1 MLAMQSSHPIP
12 NATQPAPTEKPCHIC
27 EEGLPTAVTTSV
39 PMPSTRETATP
50 TPLPDACQECR
61 LNADRIYALSTM
73 AARVRA
79 SAEPGM
85 GAAIVRGF
93 LFWMQGCPHCQEVLY
108 GVLPELERR
117 YGDELE
123 IWLVE
128 LGTQEE
134 VDSLFQVAAAFGV
147 PKERVGV
154 PLLILGDD
162 VLTGSKQIPAEM
174 PGLVERALKMGGLPL
189 PENEVLSALLD
200 SAHATPFTIE
210 VTLPG
215 GEAQPASMEH
225 ECPPSG
231 YGLAVGVLIGMA
243 VALLYGWAAVAQAYR
258 GWKMPLPPAAWERAI
273 PWLTVA
279 GMAVA
284 GYLAYVETQDVPAVC
299 GPLGDCNAV
308 QSSPYASFL
317 GLIPV
322 GWLGLIGYVS
332 IFLAWLWIKSQRGLL
347 KGWAGVTLFGLT
359 NFGLLFSLYLTYLEP
374 FVIRAVCLLCLTSSV
389 IMTLLFLLSIET
401 FLDALANEET
411 QRASR

>member
-1 MLAMQSSHPIP
+1 
-12 NATQPAPTEKPCHIC
+12 
-27 EEGLPTAVTTSV
+27 
-39 PMPSTRETATP
+39 
-50 TPLPDACQECR
+50 
-61 LNADRIYALSTM
+61 
-73 AARVRA
+73 
-79 SAEPGM
+79 
-85 GAAIVRGF
+85 
-93 LFWMQGCPHCQEVLY
+93 
-108 GVLPELERR
+108 
-117 YGDELE
+117 
-123 IWLVE
+123 
-128 LGTQEE
+128 
-134 VDSLFQVAAAFGV
+134 
-147 PKERVGV
+147 
-154 PLLILGDD
+154 
-162 VLTGSKQIPAEM
+162 
-174 PGLVERALKMGGLPL
+174 
-189 PENEVLSALLD
+189 
-200 SAHATPFTIE
+200 
-210 VTLPG
+210 
-215 GEAQPASMEH
+215 
-225 ECPPSG
+225 
-231 YGLAVGVLIGMA
+231 